1 MSFDRV
7 GEVLDPVSGNADLQN
22 TFKVILNKHYTTW
35 QKHFVT
41 LSIIS
46 ELISELRHDIRN
58 INRHCI

>member
-35 QKHFVT
+35 RKLFGYKML
-41 LSIIS
+41 LSI
-46 ELISELRHDIRN
+46 ISELRHDIRN